1 MLSTRLSLALENGVF
16 ELPAE
21 GRIAVIG
28 ARAGDDLSMLPK
40 ARVTV
45 VSRFYP
51 DYRVFEAR
59 GFAVDVIASGDPFA
73 ASIIALPRARR
84 AAQELIATASLAT
97 KGPLIIDGQK
107 TDGVAS
113 ILKAMKAR
121 ADVGEV
127 ISKAHGKL
135 FVATGGDF
143 TDWLCE
149 PQKVDGFTT
158 APGVFS
164 ADGIDPG
171 SAALAAALPKAMKGH
186 VIDLGAGW
194 GYLSDAVL
202 KREGVNS
209 IDLVEADI
217 VALNAAKQNIT
228 DARATF
234 RWDDATSFV
243 GTPADHILMN
253 PPFHT
258 DRTANP
264 DLGRAFIRNA
274 AKLLR
279 PKGTLW
285 LVANRHLP
293 YESTL
298 EESFHTV
305 QLLDQSASYKIY
317 SATRPKTPR

>member
-16 ELPAE
+16 ALPE
-21 GRIAVIG
+21 TGRIAVVG
-28 ARAGDDLSMLPK
+28 ARASDNLEMLPK
-40 ARVTV
+40 DRTSVIT
-45 VSRFYP
+45 RFFP
-51 DYRVFEAR
+51 DYHAFKAR
-59 GFAVDVIASGDPFA
+59 GFAVDVGMKDAEFA
-73 ASIIALPRARR
+73 TSVIALPRARR
-84 AAQELIATASLAT
+84 AAQALIASAALST
-97 KGPLIIDGQK
+97 KGPLVIDGQK
-107 TDGVAS
+107 TDGIAS
-113 ILKAMKAR
+113 ILKAMKSR
-121 ADVGEV
+121 AEIGEV

-143 TDWLCE
+143 SDWHHAPSSVE
-149 PQKVDGFTT
+149 GFVT

-171 SAALAAALPKAMKGH
+171 SAALSAALPKAMKGH

-202 KREGVNS
+202 KHDGVKS
-209 IDLVEADI
+209 IELVEADF
-217 VALNAAKQNIT
+217 VALEAAKENIK
-228 DARATF
+228 DPRASF
-234 RWDDATSFV
+234 VWGDATSHV
-243 GTPADHILMN
+243 GAAADHVVMN

-258 DRTANP
+258 ERIANP
-264 DLGRAFIRNA
+264 DLGRAFIRSA
-274 AKLLR
+274 AKLLK

-305 QLLDQSASYKIY
+305 QLLNQSASYKIT
-317 SATRPKTPR
+317 SATRPKSPR